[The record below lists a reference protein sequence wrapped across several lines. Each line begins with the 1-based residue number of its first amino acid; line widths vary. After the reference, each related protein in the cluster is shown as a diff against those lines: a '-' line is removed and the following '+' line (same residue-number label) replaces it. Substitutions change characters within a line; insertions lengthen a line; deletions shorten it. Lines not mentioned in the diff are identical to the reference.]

1 MYEELDGINPPN
13 DEDILWRYTNFEV
26 FVNLLDTEALYFT
39 RADKFEDPYE
49 GFIPQ
54 SITDAYKQSLERV
67 IPTEFVEAIMK
78 TEFMKLHEA
87 SNMLCVTVGIR
98 M

>member
-1 MYEELDGINPPN
+1 MSAFLLSLDKVLLMYEELDGINPPN

-26 FVNLLDTEALYFT
+26 FVNLLITNSLFFT

-54 SITDAYKQSLERV
+54 SIIETYKQSLKEDT
-67 IPTEFVEAIMK
+67 PEEFVNALMK
-78 TEFMKLHEA
+78 W
-87 SNMLCVTVGIR
+87 SNAY
-98 M
+98 

>member
-13 DEDILWRYTNFEV
+13 DKDVLWRYTNFEV

-49 GFIPQ
+49 GFIPAKYYGRLQ
-54 SITDAYKQSLERV
+54 T
-67 IPTEFVEAIMK
+67 IPHACYLRTVCRRRYEA
-78 TEFMKLHEA
+78 A
-87 SNMLCVTVGIR
+87 
-98 M
+98 